1 MQTVLSYFEQI
12 PSWQRALI
20 IASGITF
27 FWVIEIIVPLFT
39 FQYNKWK
46 HAAVNLFFT
55 FTTVFVNLIFAFL
68 LVQSSNLVS
77 NLDIGVINWINLPLW
92 AEVVIAVLILDLV
105 GAYLIHMIQH
115 EVKWMWKFH
124 LVHHAD
130 THVDTTTANRHHP
143 VESIFRALFT
153 IIAVWISGAGIGVIM
168 LYQSMSVVI
177 SQFNHANIRLP
188 VFIDKTMSWIIVSP
202 NMHKV
207 HHHYMRPYT
216 DSNYG
221 NIFSL
226 WDHLFGTFLT
236 KKPDD
241 IKYGV
246 DVLKGQDDESIPGQL
261 ILPFK
266 KE

>member
-1 MQTVLSYFEQI
+1 MQTVISYFEQI

-20 IASGITF
+20 IASGIAF
-27 FWVIEIIVPLFT
+27 FWIIEIIVPLFA

-46 HAAVNLFFT
+46 HAGINLFFT
-55 FTTVFVNLIFAFL
+55 FTTVFVNLLFAFL
-68 LVQSSNLVS
+68 LVQSSSFVS
-77 NLDIGVINWINLPLW
+77 KHNIGVINWIELPLW
-92 AEVVIAVLILDLV
+92 AEVLVAVLLLDLV
-105 GAYLIHMIQH
+105 GAYLIHLIQH
-115 EVKWMWKFH
+115 QVKWMWKFH
-124 LVHHAD
+124 LIHHAD

-153 IIAVWISGAGIGVIM
+153 IIAVWVTGAGIGVIM

-188 VFIDKTMSWIIVSP
+188 VFIDKAISWIIVSP

-207 HHHYMRPYT
+207 HHHFTRPHT

-226 WDHLFGTFLT
+226 WDRIFGTFLT
-236 KKPDD
+236 KKPVD
-241 IKYGV
+241 IEYGV
-246 DVLKGQDDESIPGQL
+246 DVLNDLGDESIPGQL
-261 ILPFK
+261 KLPFK
-266 KE
+266 KI